1 MKFRR
6 NNELTWELFLEAC
19 KDVDEDKEIIKEG
32 IIPATFSSIA
42 EAEAY
47 YRNMGGITVE
57 EFKNKVRRMYGH

>member
-6 NNELTWELFLEAC
+6 NDELTWELFLEAC
-19 KDVDEDKEIIKEG
+19 KEVDKGKEVIRERIMPE
-32 IIPATFSSIA
+32 TFSSID

-57 EFKNKVRRMYGH
+57 EFKNTIREMYGY